1 MILSQEEREY
11 IQLFNDMIVA
21 LYADSDIESL
31 LAFCNQCIAK
41 EAEIFSSMSR
51 HLEMMR
57 KKNNDIQNAHYL
69 KNLINGVISMLGN
82 ENIILYDNIEE
93 LDMQVIRQIKITL
106 AVFNNLDNKYISK
119 HSVEGICE
127 YIYSNTFLKEL
138 DIKLVSLLKR
148 LYSEPNTIDE
158 SDKDI
163 LIVLL
168 KYFLYDMQHKIK
180 YNYINM
186 LIIENQEQP
195 IIEEKANT
203 LQSFLF
209 YAQRTAG
216 IRYKKIVVNEAVLL
230 DDDTIM
236 EIEKDASVN
245 STLSKDEPIQSSKA
259 LIGIDCQSN
268 ASVQQQTNE
277 KKKPAIV
284 LDKEKLLEK
293 LCPSLHNR
301 EQVRRILEKVDERFE
316 ITNGECS
323 KLDIATLC
331 LILKE
336 KCTLFNKNIRNF
348 SDFKEYVCQYYGV
361 ANPSYKKND
370 CTVRNDMNLSRFDEL
385 YNDNG
390 AFWNL
395 CLRKNNQY

>member
-11 IQLFNDMIVA
+11 IQLFKDMIVV
-21 LYADSDIESL
+21 LYADSDIAPFL
-31 LAFCNQCIAK
+31 TFCNQCITK

-57 KKNNDIQNAHYL
+57 KKNNDIQNAQYL
-69 KNLINGVISMLGN
+69 KNVINAVIAMLGN
-82 ENIILYDNIEE
+82 ENVILYDNIEQ
-93 LDMQVIRQIKITL
+93 LDVQFRKQINIAL
-106 AVFNNLDNKYISK
+106 AIFNSLDKEYISS
-119 HSVEGICE
+119 HSLEEICQ
-127 YIYSNTFLKEL
+127 YIYDNSFIKDL
-138 DIKLVSLLKR
+138 DIRLISSLKKLFTKD
-148 LYSEPNTIDE
+148 NTIDE

-163 LIVLL
+163 LIALI

-180 YNYINM
+180 YNYINI

-195 IIEEKANT
+195 IIEDKAKT

-209 YAQRTAG
+209 YAQRIAG
-216 IRYKKIVVNEAVLL
+216 IRYQKIVVNEAVLL
-230 DDDTIM
+230 NDDTIM
-236 EIEKDASVN
+236 EIEKEASAN
-245 STLSKDEPIQSSKA
+245 SILSQKSSQTLTEKEGLPNKA
-259 LIGIDCQSN
+259 
-268 ASVQQQTNE
+268 VQPLANE
-277 KKKPAIV
+277 KKNSRTL
-284 LDKEKLLEK
+284 LDKEKSLEK
-293 LCPSLHNR
+293 LCPSLYNR
-301 EQVRRILEKVDERFE
+301 EQVRKILEKVDERFE
-316 ITNGECS
+316 ISNGECS

-348 SDFKEYVCQYYGV
+348 SDFKGYICSYYGV

-370 CTVRNDMNLSRFDEL
+370 CLVRDGMSPSRFDEL
-385 YNDNG
+385 YDDNG